1 MAVIHSCTPLA
12 TNSDPLFRSDAIWN
26 ASQQV
31 EAADGCAI
39 RQHAKATSFGPFVH
53 HEGKIR

>member
-1 MAVIHSCTPLA
+1 LA